1 MVRFQWHVEDG
12 LGASVGPGQ
21 LVYLRDHGVLQAMVE
36 IEMPGGEGP
45 LDACMNIPP
54 NYNTDSGVK
63 ELGIVFAH
71 GSDVSDWRGR
81 LLTELAVSLARMG
94 FLVMRHISH
103 PSVTEARRVAMFEKV
118 ADVAATSPYARG
130 VTRWV
135 LAGQGGGARV
145 AALAGHRVRSAVG
158 GFVFM
163 SYPLKEAPETPLPE
177 DAGAQ
182 AAGVPA
188 PFAAS
193 SPDSSGPLLGL
204 TAPVLFVTASTDPL
218 ISETALVELGP
229 RMSTPD
235 VRSVVL
241 PDVDSHFRTLTGK
254 GPHATTLR
262 AVSAALHEFLN
273 GAHSYRMDYCKL
285 PRIWRGSA
293 SLLAAVTGENDVSQA
308 AKEKDRPQLQRPACF
323 RPIPS
328 GPPPQAQ
335 QPPVG
340 VQAALPYGLTASAAQ
355 ALAAQIQQRQAAG
368 GIVAGAA
375 SGNAAQLLA
384 QQMLL
389 QQAAAA
395 QRRTTDQA
403 DIGPA
408 SMAAK
413 FAAASASR
421 GSGGAQSQLAGLLS
435 DPNAAAQIA
444 AIILRN
450 SAAVQQQ
457 QQQQLQVLQQPA
469 PGVEGG
475 HGAAGQA
482 GRGTG
487 AAVVPGSSAGTQAL
501 TVEALTSVL
510 VQRLAQQQQQQQHSP
525 QQQQH
530 AGQQVPQASLVALQ
544 GGAAS
549 QLLAATLLNQ
559 QQQQQLQL
567 QGASAGA
574 AATAVALQQQ
584 QLQQL
589 LLQQQQRQQQRQQ
602 QGLQSALLLQ

>member
-1 MVRFQWHVEDG
+1 
-12 LGASVGPGQ
+12 
-21 LVYLRDHGVLQAMVE
+21 
-36 IEMPGGEGP
+36 
-45 LDACMNIPP
+45 
-54 NYNTDSGVK
+54 
-63 ELGIVFAH
+63 
-71 GSDVSDWRGR
+71 
-81 LLTELAVSLARMG
+81 
-94 FLVMRHISH
+94 
-103 PSVTEARRVAMFEKV
+103 
-118 ADVAATSPYARG
+118 
-130 VTRWV
+130 
-135 LAGQGGGARV
+135 
-145 AALAGHRVRSAVG
+145 
-158 GFVFM
+158 
-163 SYPLKEAPETPLPE
+163 
-177 DAGAQ
+177 
-182 AAGVPA
+182 
-188 PFAAS
+188 
-193 SPDSSGPLLGL
+193 
-204 TAPVLFVTASTDPL
+204 
-218 ISETALVELGP
+218 
-229 RMSTPD
+229 MSTSD

-241 PDVDSHFRTLTGK
+241 PDVDSHFRTLSGK

-293 SLLAAVTGENDVSQA
+293 SLPAAVAGENDVSQA

-340 VQAALPYGLTASAAQ
+340 VQAALPYGLTASAAH

-368 GIVAGAA
+368 GIGAGAA

-389 QQAAAA
+389 QQVAAA

-408 SMAAK
+408 SMAVKIAA
-413 FAAASASR
+413 AAASR
-421 GSGGAQSQLAGLLS
+421 GGGGAPGQLAGLLS

-444 AIILRN
+444 AMLLRN
-450 SAAVQQQ
+450 SAAV

-487 AAVVPGSSAGTQAL
+487 AAVGPGSSAGSQAL
-501 TVEALTSVL
+501 TVEALTSAL
-510 VQRLAQQQQQQQHSP
+510 VQRLAQQQQQQQQQQHPP

-530 AGQQVPQASLVALQ
+530 AGHQVPQAPLVALQ
-544 GGAAS
+544 GGPAS

-559 QQQQQLQL
+559 QQQQQFQL
-567 QGASAGA
+567 QGAGAGT

-602 QGLQSALLLQ
+602 QGLQSALLLQGHGGSLPMLQATLRSGGLAGAAAGRAATGGVLMLHSPGAGGMLGTGGQLGQDGEDIHMTDAGPA